1 MPCFFFVILF
11 YIFHVNQLSVKT
23 KNSSVKNGPS
33 MEGVV
38 KTGNLWNKN
47 VGKVV
52 RNAVSLPVVNEYD
65 VYKFNP
71 PNPSPGLSWP
81 RLALPWL
88 LSHIPLEYKHFKL
101 YLFRAHVY
109 VAYNT
114 IVSSSHTP
122 AMI

>member
-1 MPCFFFVILF
+1 MFALVTKGDAGIGLYLMLTGLIYCLVPCFFFVILF

-52 RNAVSLPVVNEYD
+52 RNAVSLPVVDKYD
-65 VYKFNP
+65 V
-71 PNPSPGLSWP
+71 
-81 RLALPWL
+81 
-88 LSHIPLEYKHFKL
+88 
-101 YLFRAHVY
+101 
-109 VAYNT
+109 
-114 IVSSSHTP
+114 
-122 AMI
+122 